1 MLKNAFNITGR
12 AVFLRSRFTVGI
24 FIAADEADMVQIHA
38 NEVLLRILR
47 KLFKR
52 KFVFCSFSSPGTHRR
67 GAVRHE
73 QGEPQKTSR

>member
-24 FIAADEADMVQIHA
+24 FIAADKTYILQIHA

-73 QGEPQKTSR
+73 QEGPQAILR